1 MMTGIS
7 AKQSIQ
13 LKITM
18 LMVAL
23 VLVSSVGFGA
33 LIATSLSTLSEKQ
46 IETSEQELKQ
56 SVIKTMQGSGQL
68 AGEKVARLLTQSF
81 APALQFANML
91 SNTAHPN
98 SPLARQQVRDLAKY
112 SLESSPT
119 ISSLYAQFEPNGYD
133 NLDSENVGGT
143 THSTPVGT
151 LEVYWIR
158 ENGQPVYYPTENAQ
172 EKYLSERDE
181 NGVREA
187 EWYLCSMESLKPCAL
202 DPYLYEIEP
211 GNEQLMTTL
220 AAPIIVGNR
229 FRGLVGV
236 DINLPIVQSWIEEQ
250 AKQLFDGNSNITLLS
265 QRNIVVASSQ
275 YPKLVAKS
283 ISGLDLPITD
293 FVSTNQDLTLDNE
306 QWFIKVPI
314 PISEAEVSWT
324 LVVSVPKS
332 IAMASILR
340 MTEAADDTYQG
351 TLWQTILFALAFLV
365 IGSLVSILLARSI
378 SNPIKLV
385 SNVIQDLADQD
396 GDLTTQVAVEKH
408 KELIDLAGGLNR
420 FIAKLAEM
428 IRASKRSSGEL
439 VEKFSRLDGIS
450 KSVETDTANQQQE
463 LDNIATAMTQMAST
477 ANEVAKIASD
487 TAAGSAS
494 ATQLLEETQS
504 ILRQNVE
511 EVQKLEGEMSATSQQ
526 VSQVAEST
534 SDITSIIETI
544 QSIAEQT
551 NLLALNAAIEAARAG
566 EQGRGFAVVAD
577 EVRSLAGRTQ
587 ASTQDISN
595 LINNLQKDVALAVE
609 TISAIQA
616 SVVDSVDKAQ
626 GSFSRLSDSMLSI
639 RQISEGSE
647 QVATAAEEQSQVSE
661 DINRRLVRITESSRA
676 LADLGA
682 ELKETNAG
690 SQVLLT
696 NMDSQLSRLKC

>member
-1 MMTGIS
+1 
-7 AKQSIQ
+7 
-13 LKITM
+13 
-18 LMVAL
+18 MVAL

-98 SPLARQQVRDLAKY
+98 SPLARQQVMDLAKY

-133 NLDSENVGGT
+133 NLDNENVGGT

-187 EWYLCSMESLKPCAL
+187 EWYLCSMELLKPCAL

-275 YPKLVAKS
+275 YPELVAKS
-283 ISGLDLPITD
+283 ISGLDLPITG
-293 FVSTNQDLTLDNE
+293 FISTNQGLTLDDE

-396 GDLTTQVAVEKH
+396 GDLTTQVAVDKH
-408 KELIDLAGGLNR
+408 KELIDLADGLNR

-439 VEKFSRLDGIS
+439 VEKFSHLDGIS

-661 DINRRLVRITESSRA
+661 DINRRLVTISESSRA

-690 SQVLLT
+690 SQALLT